1 MDLQNLIPRET
12 SRGDLSEERRFV
24 SGGFLTANP
33 EYWRYFRSLLK
44 VLLSHGEGYTP
55 QFIELGKH
63 DNYKTIPFETGKV
76 EELAKKWDTQTTDT
90 PGWDL
95 QKHRPNKLSVMIS
108 RLPLRF
114 NFVDINVERDYLKE
128 SPNKIGEFLEILGDF
143 YNILHPSYG
152 YAFVRESIRMHE
164 DPLGL
169 GRLDIGTDIERA
181 LPDIYWCNL
190 FGPEYVEM
198 FGQENISSVPCYS
211 IERLQDGGARLLL
224 SASPLDY
231 LEDPSGFEKHREE
244 VKAHLG
250 VDAFDTGDLH
260 YRGRVPKL
268 RYLEERKRALAAAS
282 LLTKTTSPD
291 WLSRVR
297 RSEWEDWLRYNLS
310 LSEEFVSEEKRR
322 DLTLDYSEESLRKL
336 DEYLH
341 NLNQSESAMSMEFLK
356 KVSAYVSQV
365 IIRNTGATWRFQTSD
380 DIPSLWLGDVQ
391 ISPLA
396 RSQKVLLEDE
406 TFEHW
411 YRFITKEL
419 IPAIKR
425 DKTLPNTKTTLR
437 QP

>member
-24 SGGFLTANP
+24 SGGFLSANP

-231 LEDPSGFEKHREE
+231 
-244 VKAHLG
+244 
-250 VDAFDTGDLH
+250 
-260 YRGRVPKL
+260 
-268 RYLEERKRALAAAS
+268 
-282 LLTKTTSPD
+282 
-291 WLSRVR
+291 
-297 RSEWEDWLRYNLS
+297 
-310 LSEEFVSEEKRR
+310 
-322 DLTLDYSEESLRKL
+322 SEESLRKL